1 MIRFEGVEK
10 IYPTTGGLVALKAI
24 DLKLNKDEFV
34 LLMGPTGAGKS
45 TLLKLIYAQERP
57 SRGRVLVLGWD
68 VARLKAKGIAVLRRK
83 LGMIFQDFKLLPDRT
98 VIENVAF
105 GIEVLGLRRPEVA
118 RRSIE
123 ALSWVGLGHR
133 RNSYPYELSGG
144 EQQKVCL
151 ARALAK
157 EPYILLADEPTG
169 NIDRAGA
176 EEVLGLL
183 WQVNRAGTMVVM
195 ATHNQELVRPGA
207 RVLELRAGQFISDSH
222 A

>member
-1 MIRFEGVEK
+1 MIQFEGVEK
-10 IYPTTGGLVALKAI
+10 VYPTGGLAALKGI
-24 DLKLNKDEFV
+24 DLKLNQGEFV
-34 LLMGPTGAGKS
+34 LVMGPTGAGKS

-57 SRGRVLVLGWD
+57 TRGRVVVLGRD
-68 VARLKAKGIAVLRRK
+68 VGRLKAKGVAELRRK

-105 GIEVLGLRRPEVA
+105 GLEVLGLRRSEA
-118 RRSIE
+118 LRRSIA
-123 ALSWVGLGHR
+123 ALSRVGLDERCG
-133 RNSYPYELSGG
+133 SYPYELSGG

-169 NIDRAGA
+169 NIDRNGA
-176 EEVLGLL
+176 EEVLMLL
-183 WQVNRAGTMVVM
+183 WQVNLAGTTVVM
-195 ATHNQELVRPGA
+195 ATHNQELARPGA
-207 RVLELRAGQFISDSH
+207 RVLELRAGQLISDSS